1 MLAQQQHHVPAVAPC
16 HLCWLMLLLL
26 RSSLCRSSIS
36 QESPCT
42 PSAPAV
48 SIPTPSSSKRL
59 MRCANHSLP
68 WRATS
73 CSYGPARVAC
83 TLLSDACS
91 RAQDAATMP
100 MLRAHAARSSC
111 RRARAGVAAETH
123 AARPA
128 ALRTSSHDLQL
139 GCVRQAGRHSTRASC
154 HVAPRGQV
162 CHNHPGTP
170 VCRLARVVFRST

>member
-1 MLAQQQHHVPAVAPC
+1 MRLLGEPYLLAQRQHHVPAVAPC
-16 HLCWLMLLLL
+16 YLCWLMLLLL

-100 MLRAHAARSSC
+100 MLRAHATAHPV
-111 RRARAGVAAETH
+111 VAPGQAWQPETH

-139 GCVRQAGRHSTRASC
+139 GCVRQAGRHSTRGAQGSGL
-154 HVAPRGQV
+154 P
-162 CHNHPGTP
+162 
-170 VCRLARVVFRST
+170 